1 MPMPGVVMVN
11 SDSLL
16 SRLLPGLLV
25 AAALFGMWW
34 LFVRDGGS
42 QAVPREAPGVLDGPS
57 SAIPYLLQSSQLGP
71 EYDQKTAGSR
81 PVTSSEMRA
90 GQSPRGLDVV
100 KASWKNGARGSWVQ
114 AHGTITVTSEA
125 ELFDTSQLGPVSDS
139 IERRMIKLY
148 HGREASSPAP
158 LPAGAWFLTG
168 RTISHMI
175 STYPARRQVA
185 VVGWQHGDVL
195 AVVVITG
202 LPHDGVTDIAGKL
215 ATTQDGNIGFAA
227 AGG

>member
-1 MPMPGVVMVN
+1 MVN

-100 KASWKNGARGSWVQ
+100 KAAWNNGARGSWVQ

-125 ELFDTSQLGPVSDS
+125 ELFDTSSAWGGVRQHRAAHDQALSRPRGDLG
-139 IERRMIKLY
+139 RRRCRR
-148 HGREASSPAP
+148 GRGSSP
-158 LPAGAWFLTG
+158 GARS
-168 RTISHMI
+168 RT
-175 STYPARRQVA
+175 
-185 VVGWQHGDVL
+185 
-195 AVVVITG
+195 
-202 LPHDGVTDIAGKL
+202 
-215 ATTQDGNIGFAA
+215 
-227 AGG
+227 